1 MEFFYALEQGLVNT
15 VFNGIAEDDLKIIT
29 SQLISIFTDVTIK
42 KYIYEF
48 RK

>member
-1 MEFFYALEQGLVNT
+1 MGHSKIFSIQFIYEDF
-15 VFNGIAEDDLKIIT
+15 EDDLKIIT
-29 SQLISIFTDVTIK
+29 SQLISIFTDLTIK